1 MCLFTKDP
9 IRMMMRNM
17 SAMKMSR
24 LVLLVPFLVLPG
36 FLCSC
41 AEQTSQAQNGQTQTG
56 QTQSEYTN
64 PGRPEVYSADERG
77 YEKPWPFGDLAN
89 NPQQ

>member
-1 MCLFTKDP
+1 
-9 IRMMMRNM
+9 MMKNM
-17 SAMKMSR
+17 PAMKMFR
-24 LVLLVPFLVLPG
+24 IVVIVPALMLLG

-41 AEQTSQAQNGQTQTG
+41 AEQTGQTQAG
-56 QTQSEYTN
+56 QTQSQYTD

-77 YEKPWPFGDLAN
+77 YEKPWPFGDLNN

>member
-1 MCLFTKDP
+1 
-9 IRMMMRNM
+9 MMMRNM

-24 LVLLVPFLVLPG
+24 LVLLVPVLVLPG
-36 FLCSC
+36 FLCGC
-41 AEQTSQAQNGQTQTG
+41 AEQAGQAQNG

-77 YEKPWPFGDLAN
+77 YEKPWPFGDLNN